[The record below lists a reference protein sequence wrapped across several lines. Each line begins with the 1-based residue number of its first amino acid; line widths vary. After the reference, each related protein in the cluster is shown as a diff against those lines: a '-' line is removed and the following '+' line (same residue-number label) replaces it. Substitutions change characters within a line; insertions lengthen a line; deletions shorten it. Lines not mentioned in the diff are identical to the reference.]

1 MPPVWDGC
9 PNGEYRLGCEDYLCC
24 MSSPLAKSLTTI
36 QCLALAVAGRAVL
49 ILIVFSMELG

>member
-9 PNGEYRLGCEDYLCC
+9 PNGEYRLGCEDCLCC
-24 MSSPLAKSLTTI
+24 MSSPLAKLLTI
-36 QCLALAVAGRAVL
+36 QCLALAAAGRAVL